1 MGDSISANSAGNRT
15 GVGAIDCP
23 PVLASGIT
31 IAMATAG
38 SDYTGT
44 VAEGTYAVTVNGG
57 FCLFSL
63 TGVTSTAANREWAVA
78 DGDTFILH
86 VPYGYTTLYCESDTN
101 TTNAYLRRMQVQS
114 PE

>member
-1 MGDSISANSAGNRT
+1 MSDHISANSAGQRA
-15 GVGAIDCP
+15 GHGAIDCP

-31 IAMATAG
+31 ISLATG
-38 SDYTGT
+38 GTDYTAT
-44 VAEGTYAVTVNGG
+44 VAEGTYVVTVDGG

-86 VPYGYTTLYCESDTN
+86 VPYGYTTLYAECDTSSSF
-101 TTNAYLRRMQVQS
+101 AYLRRMQVQS

>member
-1 MGDSISANSAGNRT
+1 MADHIQANSAGNRA
-15 GVGAIDCP
+15 GHGAIDCP

-31 IAMATAG
+31 LAMATAG
-38 SDYTGT
+38 DDYTAT
-44 VAEGTYAVTVNGG
+44 VAEKSYVVTVDGG

-63 TGVTSTAANREWAVA
+63 TGVTSTAANIEWAAA

-86 VPYGYTTLYCESDTN
+86 VPYGYTTLYAEANTN
-101 TTNAYLRRMQVQS
+101 TTNVYLREMQVQS